1 VSRRFY
7 LLGVAALCAVVAG
20 CGGSTKPG
28 SASNESGATLVTSG
42 ALAYAA
48 IDSDLSSDQW
58 KQVDEL
64 LHKFPI
70 RDHLIA
76 ELAKA
81 LDKQHLEYLRD
92 IKPALG
98 PEVDVAA
105 VTGASLNDVAF
116 ALLTKPESIDKAKAL
131 VQKLD
136 ESDQGGTPW
145 VTRVVDGWLLVSDK
159 QEMIDRVLKGSGSAL
174 ADDDNYKAAVEKLPD
189 DALAKAYVNGRQ
201 LGEAFKSLFSGTAQ
215 TAAAGGSAPFGLD
228 QLDWVS
234 AALIARDNGVA
245 LEAHTQGAAPAG
257 EGSEP
262 FASKLISGVPA
273 DALAFATF
281 RGSGNGNPIDELR
294 KNPMLAPGIEQVEHV
309 LGMRLEPI
317 LALLGNETA
326 VYVRRGV
333 GLPEV
338 SLVLETPDTS
348 RALATLD
355 RLAQRAVMLA
365 GAKLSDEPNGV
376 RALNFGPVTIRWAG
390 FDGRVLVTSGPTG
403 IEDYRAGGSK
413 LSGADAFKDAL
424 DAAGVPDKTNG
435 FVYVDIGET
444 VELIQN
450 YAGVGGEK
458 LPADLR
464 ENLKPLKSFVA
475 FATSSGRTGTAS
487 AFLEVK

>member
-1 VSRRFY
+1 MSRRLY
-7 LLGVAALCAVVAG
+7 LLAVAALCAVVAG

-28 SASNESGATLVTSG
+28 SVSNESGATLVTSG
-42 ALAYAA
+42 ALAYVA

-70 RDHLIA
+70 RDRLIA

-105 VTGASLNDVAF
+105 VKGASLNDVAF

-136 ESDQGGTPW
+136 ESDQSAPS

-174 ADDDNYKAAVEKLPD
+174 ADDANYKAAAEKLPD
-189 DALAKAYVNGRQ
+189 DALAKAYLNGRQ
-201 LGEAFKSLFSGTAQ
+201 LGEAFKSLFSGGVQ

-228 QLDWVS
+228 QLDWIS
-234 AALIARDNGVA
+234 AALIAKDNGVA

-257 EGSEP
+257 GGGEP

-281 RGSGNGNPIDELR
+281 RGSENGNPIDQLR
-294 KNPMLAPGIEQVEHV
+294 TNPMLAPAIEQVEHV

-317 LALLGNETA
+317 LALLGHETA

-403 IEDYRAGGSK
+403 IEDYRAGESK
-413 LSGADAFKDAL
+413 LSGSDGFKDTL

-435 FVYVDIGET
+435 FVYVDLAKT
-444 VELIQN
+444 VDLIQN
-450 YAGVGGEK
+450 YAGLSGGK
-458 LPADLR
+458 LPADVR
-464 ENLKPLKSFVA
+464 ENLKPLKSFAA
-475 FATSSGRTGTAS
+475 FATSSSGTGTAS